1 MQEDVLRSIAAFIK
15 ENDGFTVIAHTSPD
29 GDTLGAS
36 LALYGTLKRMGKRAE
51 IVCEQPVPHV
61 YAFLPGAEAV
71 QLPEQAAG
79 MENAIAIDCADLAR
93 MGAAGRLFQAAKR
106 TCNIDH
112 HITNDSYA
120 AFNAVDAEAAATG
133 EIIAALAALL
143 LPKIDDAI
151 ATCLYTALLTDTGN
165 FAYSNTRPE
174 TLHTAA
180 DLLACGADNTEINR
194 QIYRTVPFAKQKLL
208 GRALDHMELYCEGKL
223 GISYVTLADFAET
236 GAKEEDTEG
245 VIDSVRDIEG
255 VEAAAFL
262 RETPSGSFKVSLR
275 SKRFADVGAIA
286 HALGGGGHKHAAGYT
301 AFGPLQE
308 AQAQALACCTNALR
322 EIWKEL

>member
-61 YAFLPGAEAV
+61 YAFLPGADAIC
-71 QLPEQAAG
+71 LPEQAVG
-79 MENAIAIDCADLAR
+79 MENAIAVDCADLAR

-165 FAYSNTRPE
+165 ASYCCGFARLRRGQHRNQP
-174 TLHTAA
+174 A
-180 DLLACGADNTEINR
+180 DIPHGAFRKTEAFGARARSYGALLRRKAGHFLCDACGFCRD
-194 QIYRTVPFAKQKLL
+194 
-208 GRALDHMELYCEGKL
+208 GRKRRGYGR
-223 GISYVTLADFAET
+223 
-236 GAKEEDTEG
+236 
-245 VIDSVRDIEG
+245 RD
-255 VEAAAFL
+255 
-262 RETPSGSFKVSLR
+262 
-275 SKRFADVGAIA
+275 
-286 HALGGGGHKHAAGYT
+286 
-301 AFGPLQE
+301 
-308 AQAQALACCTNALR
+308 
-322 EIWKEL
+322 